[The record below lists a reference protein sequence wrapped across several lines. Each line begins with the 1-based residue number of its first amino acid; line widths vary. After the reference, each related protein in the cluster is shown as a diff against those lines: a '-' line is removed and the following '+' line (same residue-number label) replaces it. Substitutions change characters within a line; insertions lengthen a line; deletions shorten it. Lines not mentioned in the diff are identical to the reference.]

1 MNYSEQTG
9 LSVLLK
15 YTDLSVRV
23 NPMDTKIDVT
33 ADPRPAP
40 VRLSARERLLAAADE
55 LFYENGVNLVGI
67 DRIIE
72 HAGVAKASLYDCF
85 GSKDELIRC
94 YLQRRSERRQARIRE
109 RMAPFQDPR
118 DKILS
123 VFDLLEDTVAQP
135 NYRGCAFQRAGAEAG
150 AGSTIKGACDDSR
163 TWIRTQFTEL
173 ARAAGAR
180 DPESLGR
187 QLVLIYDGAA
197 VAAHADRDLN
207 APIAARALAER
218 LLSPVN

>member
-1 MNYSEQTG
+1 MNS
-9 LSVLLK
+9 K
-15 YTDLSVRV
+15 TDVQV
-23 NPMDTKIDVT
+23 ATD
-33 ADPRPAP
+33 AP
-40 VRLSARERLLAAADE
+40 VGRPRLSARERLLAAADE

-94 YLQRRSERRQARIRE
+94 YLRRRSERRQARIRE
-109 RMAPFQDPR
+109 RMARFEDPR
-118 DKILS
+118 DKILT
-123 VFDLLEDTVAQP
+123 VFDLLEETVAQP

-163 TWIRTQFTEL
+163 AWIRTQFTEL
-173 ARAAGAR
+173 ARAAGAH
-180 DPESLGR
+180 DPESVGR

-197 VAAHADRDLN
+197 VAAHVDRDLN
-207 APIAARALAER
+207 APKAARALAER
-218 LLSPVN
+218 VLSSVE

>member
-1 MNYSEQTG
+1 MNS
-9 LSVLLK
+9 K
-15 YTDLSVRV
+15 TD
-23 NPMDTKIDVT
+23 
-33 ADPRPAP
+33 AQAAP
-40 VRLSARERLLAAADE
+40 PEAAPPRLSARERLLAAADE
-55 LFYENGVNLVGI
+55 LFYENGHNLVGI

-94 YLQRRSERRQARIRE
+94 YLQRRSERRQVRIRE
-109 RMAPFQDPR
+109 RMARFQDPR
-118 DKILS
+118 DKILT
-123 VFDLLEDTVAQP
+123 VFDLLEETVAQP

-150 AGSTIKGACDDSR
+150 PGSTIKGACDDSR

-173 ARAAGAR
+173 ARAAGAH

-197 VAAHADRDLN
+197 VAAHADRDLD
-207 APIAARALAER
+207 APKAARALAER
-218 LLSPVN
+218 LLSSVE

>member
-1 MNYSEQTG
+1 MNS
-9 LSVLLK
+9 K
-15 YTDLSVRV
+15 TDAQAPP
-23 NPMDTKIDVT
+23 NADVAT
-33 ADPRPAP
+33 NAHAARNVQAAVDAQVGRP
-40 VRLSARERLLAAADE
+40 RLSARERLLAAADE

-109 RMAPFQDPR
+109 RMARFEDPR
-118 DKILS
+118 DKILT
-123 VFDLLEDTVAQP
+123 VFDLLEETVTQP

-150 AGSTIKGACDDSR
+150 AGSTIKGACDASR

-173 ARAAGAR
+173 ARAAGAH

-197 VAAHADRDLN
+197 VSAHVDRDLN
-207 APIAARALAER
+207 APKAARALAER
-218 LLSPVN
+218 VLSSVE